1 MNKHRVRSILLT
13 TITFI
18 LAGYFLTANQEPL
31 SASPSFQDLP
41 TATPV
46 QVSLPTQL
54 PLLPTATP
62 LTNSVV
68 PIERSP
74 TPQGAAYLEA
84 ITEANVR
91 SQPDPESER
100 LGTIRAGEQYTVIG
114 QYFRWYQ
121 FQYNQSASGT
131 GWVFDELVNIG
142 GNTSNITDLTL
153 MTPTP
158 DVAAIQAN
166 STLSLITQTPGG
178 VLTATASVGIVPL
191 PLATNADGS
200 GLLPPPDTIATVLP
214 TFTVPPNIAA
224 PNPSIQSNSTE
235 SIETPQSLILPNE
248 NITLPSRIPPILPIL
263 LLGGAGIL
271 GLLIS
276 SARR

>member
-1 MNKHRVRSILLT
+1 MKMHQLRSILFI
-13 TITFI
+13 TITII
-18 LAGYFLTANQEPL
+18 LTGYVLAFNEQSLYA
-31 SASPSFQDLP
+31 QDLP
-41 TATPV
+41 TSTPV
-46 QVSLPTQL
+46 QVSLPTQI

-62 LTNSVV
+62 LTNAVV
-68 PIERSP
+68 PVERSP

-142 GNTSNITDLTL
+142 GNASNITDLTL

-158 DVAAIQAN
+158 DAAALQAN
-166 STLSLITQTPGG
+166 STLALITQTPGG
-178 VLTATASVGIVPL
+178 VLTATAGVGALPL
-191 PLATNADGS
+191 PLATNANGS
-200 GLLPPPDTIATVLP
+200 SVLPDPSDLLETVLP
-214 TFTVPPNIAA
+214 TFTVPPNIAV
-224 PNPSIQSNSTE
+224 PIPSSQPSLTGNG
-235 SIETPQSLILPNE
+235 ETPQPLILPIE
-248 NITLPSRIPPILPIL
+248 DIALPSRIPPIVPIL

-271 GLLIS
+271 GLMIS